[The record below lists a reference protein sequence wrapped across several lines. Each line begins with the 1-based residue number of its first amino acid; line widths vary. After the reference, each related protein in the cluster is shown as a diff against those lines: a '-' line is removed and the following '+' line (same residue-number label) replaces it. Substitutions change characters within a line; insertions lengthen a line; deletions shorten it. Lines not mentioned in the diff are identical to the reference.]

1 MADLD
6 GGVAAERSPA
16 HRASPEPVTERGR
29 RTRAALIQA
38 AAQVFAER
46 GYHDTTIGDITA
58 AADVAHGTF
67 YTYFDSKRDLF
78 IEVVEALVQEFR
90 NEARTIPSAGTDPY
104 SRVERANRG
113 YLRAYARNAALMG
126 VLEQVAMVD
135 PDLREVRLRSREF
148 WVQRAQRQIE
158 AWQREGL
165 ARADVDAE
173 YAANA
178 LGAMVDR
185 CALLWLVLGE
195 PYDEDRATAALTDLY
210 ANALGL
216 PPRA

>member
-1 MADLD
+1 MADVDTADSLD
-6 GGVAAERSPA
+6 RSGA
-16 HRASPEPVTERGR
+16 HRASAEPVTERGR
-29 RTRAALIQA
+29 RTRATLIGA
-38 AAQVFAER
+38 ASRVFAER
-46 GYHDTTIGDITA
+46 GYHDTTIGDITT

-78 IEVVEALVQEFR
+78 IEVVEALVEDFR
-90 NEARTIPSAGTDPY
+90 SEARTIPRIGSDLY
-104 SRVERANRG
+104 SRIERANRG

-126 VLEQVAMVD
+126 VLEQVAIVD
-135 PDLREVRLRSREF
+135 ADLREVRLKSRQF
-148 WVQRAQRQIE
+148 WVQRARNQIE
-158 AWQREGL
+158 QWQAEGL

-185 CALLWLVLGE
+185 CAMLWMVLGE

-210 ANALGL
+210 AHALGL
-216 PPRA
+216 PPRP

>member
-1 MADLD
+1 MADVETADSLD
-6 GGVAAERSPA
+6 RSGA
-16 HRASPEPVTERGR
+16 HRASTEPVTERGR
-29 RTRAALIQA
+29 RTRATLIEA
-38 AAQVFAER
+38 AGKVFAER
-46 GYHDTTIGDITA
+46 GYHDTTIGDITS

-78 IEVVEALVQEFR
+78 IEVVEALVQDFR
-90 NEARTIPSAGTDPY
+90 NEARTIPRAGADPY
-104 SRVERANRG
+104 SRIERANRG

-135 PDLREVRLRSREF
+135 ADLREVRLKSRKF
-148 WVQRAQRQIE
+148 WVQRAHSQIE
-158 AWQREGL
+158 QWQAEGL

-185 CALLWLVLGE
+185 CAMLWLVLGE
-195 PYDEDRATAALTDLY
+195 PYDEDRATDALTDLY
-210 ANALGL
+210 AHALGL
-216 PPRA
+216 PPRP